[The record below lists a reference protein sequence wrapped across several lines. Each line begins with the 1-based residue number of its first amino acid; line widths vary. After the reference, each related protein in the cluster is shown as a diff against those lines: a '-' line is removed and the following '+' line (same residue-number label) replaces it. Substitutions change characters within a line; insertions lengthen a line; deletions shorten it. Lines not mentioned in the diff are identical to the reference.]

1 MNTMN
6 VSAPSSA
13 IPWARAGVLVL
24 AMSLALMLARCSS
37 PPSPE
42 VQRAAAATTYAGMLA
57 DCLAE
62 AKASMP
68 DRSEASRVAARAR
81 YDFCRAN
88 VVALW
93 TPADAGEE
101 GGAR

>member
-1 MNTMN
+1 MPPTLQREMR
-6 VSAPSSA
+6 
-13 IPWARAGVLVL
+13 IAGL
-24 AMSLALMLARCSS
+24 LALMAACLLLARCSS

-42 VQRAAAATTYAGMLA
+42 VTRAAAATTYAGMLA

-81 YDFCRAN
+81 YDRCRDN
-88 VVALW
+88 VEALW
-93 TPADAGEE
+93 TPAEAGE